1 MKTKKDLIDLI
12 KKHKKNNCPAY
23 SNKKKDEL
31 LKIVNNLNLKKSEVK
46 KPEVKKPTVKK
57 AKVKLYKNSLIEKL
71 IPGINVNAD
80 KNLKPLKEE
89 FYPDENNIKDM
100 KKYKKILDEKNK
112 NKQISVVEY
121 NRIIKEV
128 ENRIKELEVKKPSVK
143 KETEKKES
151 GSLLRNR
158 LRREQLKEYK
168 ELFNKFYGREW
179 NPDKDNIPFVLN
191 MAIKDLK
198 EKLKEKPTVKKSSV
212 KKESKEKLNK
222 KEKDFI
228 NKKDKIKK
236 SINKITSAKNFKQYK
251 EQPKIDKLE
260 EELDDVIK
268 KEKEYY
274 RKKFGN

>member
-57 AKVKLYKNSLIEKL
+57 ETIK
-71 IPGINVNAD
+71 
-80 KNLKPLKEE
+80 KP
-89 FYPDENNIKDM
+89 
-100 KKYKKILDEKNK
+100 
-112 NKQISVVEY
+112 
-121 NRIIKEV
+121 
-128 ENRIKELEVKKPSVK
+128 EVKKP
-143 KETEKKES
+143 T
-151 GSLLRNR
+151 
-158 LRREQLKEYK
+158 
-168 ELFNKFYGREW
+168 
-179 NPDKDNIPFVLN
+179 
-191 MAIKDLK
+191 
-198 EKLKEKPTVKKSSV
+198 V

-222 KEKDFI
+222 KEQDFI

-274 RKKFGN
+274 RKKFGD

>member
-80 KNLKPLKEE
+80 KNLKPLKKE

-143 KETEKKES
+143 K
-151 GSLLRNR
+151 
-158 LRREQLKEYK
+158 
-168 ELFNKFYGREW
+168 
-179 NPDKDNIPFVLN
+179 
-191 MAIKDLK
+191 
-198 EKLKEKPTVKKSSV
+198 SSV

-222 KEKDFI
+222 KEQDFI

-236 SINKITSAKNFKQYK
+236 SINKITSAKNFNQYK